1 VQREK
6 EEKRSLRALILMSHR
21 DSREKEIAA
30 MEQIKKP
37 RNRAI
42 RNIRE
47 KRSLRSLILMSRRD
61 SREKEIAAM
70 EQIKKSRNRA
80 IRNIREKEATAIEQI
95 SHQKISHQPFPLF
108 PQFHY
113 QQVLTPKTKRIIFQ
127 VEQGTRSY
135 IKCFCIILHPFSKT
149 G

>member
-1 VQREK
+1 MQREK

-47 KRSLRSLILMSRRD
+47 KRSLRSLTLMSRRD

-95 SHQKISHQPFPLF
+95 SHQPFPLF
-108 PQFHY
+108 PQFQY

-135 IKCFCIILHPFSKT
+135 IKCFCIILHPFSIA

>member
-1 VQREK
+1 
-6 EEKRSLRALILMSHR
+6 
-21 DSREKEIAA
+21 

-47 KRSLRSLILMSRRD
+47 KRSLRALILMSRRD

-80 IRNIREKEATAIEQI
+80 IRNIREKRSPPWSKSKNPAIAQSE
-95 SHQKISHQPFPLF
+95 
-108 PQFHY
+108 
-113 QQVLTPKTKRIIFQ
+113 
-127 VEQGTRSY
+127 
-135 IKCFCIILHPFSKT
+135 ILENRRQLQ
-149 G
+149 

>member
-1 VQREK
+1 
-6 EEKRSLRALILMSHR
+6 
-21 DSREKEIAA
+21 

-47 KRSLRSLILMSRRD
+47 KRSLHSLILMSRRD

-108 PQFHY
+108 PQFQY

-135 IKCFCIILHPFSKT
+135 IKCFCIILHPFSIA